1 MVEDQDIVSP
11 VSGQI
16 IYDNGAGE
24 NVVKYY
30 NGSTWV
36 SLTGGTVTSVTS
48 GNTNTITIGGTSI
61 APTVSANTAVVTN
74 GSLNLATGDQIYDF
88 VTGLGYTSN
97 IGDITRVDITA
108 GNGLS
113 GNSVNTLSGD
123 HVQVL
128 TVGAGDGI
136 TVNASNV
143 AITYSG
149 ANSVILDA
157 TDGTGITLA
166 STDKFIIADDSDA
179 SDTVKYVNFSQLSTA
194 LGSYNFSVQADTD
207 GGSGMPYLIASG
219 DVLDIDGDGTQ
230 GITTEIS
237 DSGTTTTVLVKGINA
252 TTTTKGVASFNT
264 NDFSV
269 VSGAVSIKTGGV
281 SNAQLVNDSITIGN
295 STIAL
300 GGPADTTLTGL
311 TDIDLTAGNKTIFD
325 GVGANTLTIGAAST
339 TVTIAGNLVV
349 TGTTTTEHVE
359 TLSTSNGI
367 VFEGSVA
374 DANELT
380 LLAGSLSADRT
391 ITLPDATG
399 TVALTSDILATAAAL
414 IDVSAMGVNT
424 VASFTHGLASK
435 NLIVQMYDVTTGEVV
450 YADIDHTSNNAI
462 SIIFAKT
469 PTNDIRVVVIDAKNG
484 LTDKTVSY
492 S

>member
-1 MVEDQDIVSP
+1 LVEDQDIVSP

-219 DVLDIDGDGTQ
+219 DVLDIDGGGTQ

-252 TTTTKGVASFNT
+252 TTTTKVLHHLIQMIFLSFL
-264 NDFSV
+264 
-269 VSGAVSIKTGGV
+269 A
-281 SNAQLVNDSITIGN
+281 
-295 STIAL
+295 
-300 GGPADTTLTGL
+300 
-311 TDIDLTAGNKTIFD
+311 
-325 GVGANTLTIGAAST
+325 
-339 TVTIAGNLVV
+339 
-349 TGTTTTEHVE
+349 
-359 TLSTSNGI
+359 
-367 VFEGSVA
+367 
-374 DANELT
+374 
-380 LLAGSLSADRT
+380 LLAL
-391 ITLPDATG
+391 
-399 TVALTSDILATAAAL
+399 
-414 IDVSAMGVNT
+414 
-424 VASFTHGLASK
+424 K
-435 NLIVQMYDVTTGEVV
+435 QVV
-450 YADIDHTSNNAI
+450 YQMLN
-462 SIIFAKT
+462 
-469 PTNDIRVVVIDAKNG
+469 
-484 LTDKTVSY
+484 
-492 S
+492 